1 MFFAANLRFLRKRKK
16 FSQQDLANIFEVN
29 RTTLSSYETGTQP
42 PFPVMLKISDFFKI
56 SIDAMIRLNLQKLSE
71 YEISEIERGYNVD
84 ITGQKLRLLTI
95 SVDKDEKENIELV
108 HAKAQAGYT
117 LGYGDPE
124 YIEALPK
131 FFLPFLPRNKTYRS
145 FQIQGDSMPPVQDGS
160 WVTASYVQ
168 DFTRVKDGEAHIV
181 VTKDEGVVFKL
192 LYHIAD
198 KKDTY
203 LLVSKNRKYA
213 PYEVQLNNILELW
226 KFETYNGFEL

>member
-1 MFFAANLRFLRKRKK
+1 MFFADNLRFLRKRKK
-16 FSQQDLANIFEVN
+16 FSQQDLANLLDVN

-42 PFPVMLKISDFFKI
+42 PFPVMLKISDFCKI
-56 SIDAMIRLNLQKLSE
+56 SLDALVRLNLQKLSE
-71 YEISEIERGYNVD
+71 YELSEIERGYNVD

-95 SVDKDEKENIELV
+95 SVDKDERENIEMV
-108 HAKAQAGYT
+108 HTKAQAGYT

-145 FQIQGDSMPPVQDGS
+145 FQIKGDSMPPVQEGS

-181 VTKDEGVVFKL
+181 VTQDEGIVFKL
-192 LYHIAD
+192 IYRIAD

-213 PYEVQLNNILELW
+213 PYEVHLNNILELW